1 MYFYTLYG
9 YKVQSDICLP
19 SYPKT
24 APRTPEIIINKS
36 AYPCPKTTPDGRIT
50 VDRLPGNGLK
60 FFWHGVGCY
69 EINQGTRITVR
80 QCEGSHPD
88 ELIQPFYS
96 FLPAALLSQRDY
108 MVLHGSAI
116 DIMGQGIIVTGA
128 KGRGKSTLTATL
140 LARGHRLI
148 TDDITAINI
157 TTDTIELLPGI
168 PNLKIWSDAA
178 RATGINFSN
187 LTKINPFIDKYN
199 YALPHH
205 YSNKRVPLTTI
216 IFLTH
221 GEETNIE
228 EIPLNKRIL
237 WLIANS
243 YFSRYTHALSKSD
256 NKRIFKQSVQ
266 LAQRLRILILAYPRN
281 LQLLPNI
288 ATIIENKIKKME

>member
-1 MYFYTLYG
+1 
-9 YKVQSDICLP
+9 
-19 SYPKT
+19 
-24 APRTPEIIINKS
+24 
-36 AYPCPKTTPDGRIT
+36 
-50 VDRLPGNGLK
+50 
-60 FFWHGVGCY
+60 
-69 EINQGTRITVR
+69 
-80 QCEGSHPD
+80 
-88 ELIQPFYS
+88 
-96 FLPAALLSQRDY
+96 LSQRDY